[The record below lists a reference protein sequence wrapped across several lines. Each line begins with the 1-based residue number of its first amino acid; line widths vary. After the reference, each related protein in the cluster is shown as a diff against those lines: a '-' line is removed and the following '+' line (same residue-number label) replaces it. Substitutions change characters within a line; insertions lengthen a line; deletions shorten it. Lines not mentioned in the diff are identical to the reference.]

1 MDDLRVV
8 VTVVSFLVFVG
19 IAVWAFSRR
28 RKRDF
33 DEAARLPFT
42 GKDFEA
48 PVESNNRKETER

>member
-8 VTVVSFLVFVG
+8 ITVVSFLVFVG

-33 DEAARLPFT
+33 DEAAMLPFT
-42 GKDFEA
+42 GKDFDA
-48 PVESNNRKETER
+48 RVESNSKKETER

>member
-1 MDDLRVV
+1 MNDLRVV
-8 VTVVSFLVFVG
+8 LTVVSFLVFVG

-42 GKDFEA
+42 GQDFDA
-48 PVESNNRKETER
+48 KVESSSHKDTER

>member
-42 GKDFEA
+42 GQDFDA
-48 PVESNNRKETER
+48 HVESNSHKETER

>member
-1 MDDLRVV
+1 MNDLRVV
-8 VTVVSFLVFVG
+8 LTVVSFLLFVG

-42 GKDFEA
+42 GKDFDA
-48 PVESNNRKETER
+48 RVESNGHKETER

>member
-33 DEAARLPFT
+33 DEAARLHFT
-42 GKDFEA
+42 GKDFDA

>member
-8 VTVVSFLVFVG
+8 LTVVSFLVFVG

-28 RKRDF
+28 RKSDF

-42 GKDFEA
+42 GKDFDA
-48 PVESNNRKETER
+48 RAESSSNKENDR

>member
-8 VTVVSFLVFVG
+8 LTVVSFLVFVG

-42 GKDFEA
+42 GQDFDA
-48 PVESNNRKETER
+48 PIESNSHKETKP